1 MHMKRTKTDKRTGM
15 RRGIVA
21 SLFLLSLASPLLF
34 SGCDESLR
42 TSGDRPV
49 LLSVETGRGLFT
61 DTKTAYSG
69 DVTGSTERIN
79 WSANDRVR
87 VYSPQASR
95 DEGGT
100 LYHWADYKVEAPT
113 TPTSGSATHQASANP
128 VGNPLN
134 WGTGD
139 HAFYGMYPSPE
150 TSGLP
155 SVFSFKDGTEDGTMT
170 AQIPASVTFATPS
183 ANNPPD
189 MRYATMLA
197 AKTGVAPGSGV
208 SLAFYPQYTC
218 YEFEIAAGELPGVK
232 INSFSLTTD
241 TATGSGD
248 LCGTYKVL
256 KDSYFPVKNTTD
268 ASGAVVVTGGGK
280 TITVTFTGGLTLATA
295 TDKARFA
302 VLALPKKH
310 TGLKLTF
317 NVTRAGETTSI
328 TRSLTLRRSGTDI
341 EFNPYVKYRISGLSF
356 TDNISDKTLGLD
368 AEGIDWNWGLEVF
381 TPDGVVWNGA
391 AIPVPGLEGVAW
403 Q

>member
-1 MHMKRTKTDKRTGM
+1 MKRTKTDKRTGI

-21 SLFLLSLASPLLF
+21 SLVLLSLASPLLF

-95 DEGGT
+95 EGGS
-100 LYHWADYKVEAPT
+100 LHWADYTVAPT
-113 TPTSGSATHQASANP
+113 TPSSGSTSHQAAANP
-128 VGNPLN
+128 VSDPLN

-139 HAFYGMYPSPE
+139 HAFYGMYPSPATM
-150 TSGLP
+150 TS
-155 SVFSFKDGTEDGTMT
+155 FTFTDGTMT

-218 YEFEIAAGELPGVK
+218 YEFEIAAGKLPGVK
-232 INSFSLTTD
+232 INSFTLEA

-248 LCGTYKVL
+248 LCGTYEVPL
-256 KDSYFPVKNTTD
+256 GSYFPVKNTTE

-302 VLALPKKH
+302 VLALPQTHK
-310 TGLKLTF
+310 GLKLTF
-317 NVTRAGETTSI
+317 DVTRAGETTSI
-328 TRSLTLRRSGTDI
+328 TRSLTLRRSGTDL

-368 AEGIDWNWGLEVF
+368 AEEIDWNWGLEVF

-391 AIPVPGLEGVAW
+391 AIPVPGLEGVTW

>member
-1 MHMKRTKTDKRTGM
+1 MKRTKTDKRTGI

-21 SLFLLSLASPLLF
+21 SLVLLSLASPLLF

-79 WSANDRVR
+79 GSANDRVR

-95 DEGGT
+95 DEGGS
-100 LYHWADYKVEAPT
+100 LLHWADYTVAPT
-113 TPTSGSATHQASANP
+113 TPSSGSTSHQAAANP
-128 VGNPLN
+128 VSDPLN

-139 HAFYGMYPSPE
+139 HAFYGMYPSPATM
-150 TSGLP
+150 TS
-155 SVFSFKDGTEDGTMT
+155 FTFTDGTMT

-268 ASGAVVVTGGGK
+268 ASGAVTVTGGGK
-280 TITVTFTGGLTLATA
+280 TVTVTFTGGLTLATA

-328 TRSLTLRRSGTDI
+328 TRSLTLRKSGTDL

-356 TDNISDKTLGLD
+356 TDNISDKTLPVAG
-368 AEGIDWNWGLEVF
+368 EEIDWNWGLEVF

-391 AIPVPGLEGVAW
+391 AIPVPGLEGVSW